1 MRILLADDQN
11 EIRALVARQLELLGH
26 HVVAV
31 RNGQEAL
38 KTLEL
43 ETFDAVLLDEEMPI
57 LGGVQAARAIRD
69 REQELTA
76 RALLV
81 ALTGNSTDQD
91 VQRLLAAGFD
101 AVLGKPFNSASL
113 SAVLSAHAPQ
123 LPRRPPPKS
132 PPTNEPA
139 AHLLEGVGGDSQLAR
154 QVIRT
159 FLRDTPKRMA
169 GLKRALKRRDSEAV
183 ASLAH
188 AVKGSVGVFGA
199 DSARHHAQELQELAH
214 QADLPGA

>member
-69 REQELTA
+69 R
-76 RALLV
+76 V
-81 ALTGNSTDQD
+81 
-91 VQRLLAAGFD
+91 
-101 AVLGKPFNSASL
+101 
-113 SAVLSAHAPQ
+113 
-123 LPRRPPPKS
+123 
-132 PPTNEPA
+132 
-139 AHLLEGVGGDSQLAR
+139 
-154 QVIRT
+154 
-159 FLRDTPKRMA
+159 
-169 GLKRALKRRDSEAV
+169 
-183 ASLAH
+183 
-188 AVKGSVGVFGA
+188 SV
-199 DSARHHAQELQELAH
+199 
-214 QADLPGA
+214 